1 MPPPPRGQSGQWV
14 LCRYRTWWAV
24 KEKEMINE
32 ADRDVKLPTCWLLT
46 LRKVRE
52 LEHAARHSGADPEG
66 EEGQVQQRGG
76 ETGVSRYCNLIP
88 WP

>member
-1 MPPPPRGQSGQWV
+1 MVGSEG
-14 LCRYRTWWAV
+14 
-24 KEKEMINE
+24 KEMINE
-32 ADRDVKLPTCWLLT
+32 ADRDVKLLTCWLLT

-52 LEHAARHSGADPEG
+52 LEHTARHSGADPEG

-76 ETGVSRYCNLIP
+76 ETGVSRYCSLIP